1 LDDVRTSPWTTTF
14 EADEGKA
21 DSVLVIPGYK
31 IRPMTELGTAGS
43 SSPYTLHSFPVVYRE
58 SCMQLPMP
66 TARIR
71 CWADLVVYVADQ
83 AEVRRSPYCRSR
95 GCHRHDSCT
104 GIGYQSSNMAFN
116 IYETGLAE
124 IHRTVCTY
132 KKNEYHVVMTR
143 SSAGQMSHYV
153 ARTTSISPNKSGSRS
168 LPLASISARF
178 IAATSALQIWLRS
191 RVATRY
197 RTNLA
202 FGNIRR
208 CHAGPR
214 QRRLSAEG

>member
-1 LDDVRTSPWTTTF
+1 
-14 EADEGKA
+14 
-21 DSVLVIPGYK
+21 
-31 IRPMTELGTAGS
+31 MTELGTAGS

-104 GIGYQSSNMAFN
+104 GIGCRSSNMAFK
-116 IYETGLAE
+116 IGCGYETGLAE

-197 RTNLA
+197 RTKLA
-202 FGNIRR
+202 VR
-208 CHAGPR
+208 CHAER
-214 QRRLSAEG
+214 KQRTPSAEVQ